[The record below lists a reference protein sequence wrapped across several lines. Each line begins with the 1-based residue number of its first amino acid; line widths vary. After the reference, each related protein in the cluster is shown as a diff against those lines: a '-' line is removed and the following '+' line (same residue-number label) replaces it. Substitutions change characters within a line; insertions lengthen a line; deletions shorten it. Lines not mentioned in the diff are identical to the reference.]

1 MNTTRKRPN
10 DAVSFGRLLS
20 SLVSSSGDSQVI
32 FGDGGECI
40 PSINIA

>member
-1 MNTTRKRPN
+1 MTRQERGQMMPC
-10 DAVSFGRLLS
+10 RLVGFS